1 MSEVQSVCLSVDM
14 IYREIGTKV
23 SFLKKK
29 KKKPLIILNLFKVN
43 IKENEKMSNCYIFK
57 KKKNKKKQEKH
68 RKKKH
73 RKKNTEK
80 KRKEKEKA

>member
-29 KKKPLIILNLFKVN
+29 KKKKPLIILNLFKVN

-57 KKKNKKKQEKH
+57 RKKNKKN
-68 RKKKH
+68 R
-73 RKKNTEK
+73 KNTEK
-80 KRKEKEKA
+80 KKKRKGLGIVLRGE